1 MYDGDV
7 TAFGSPGRRAYRHAR
22 FPTKDIV
29 TPIVLLYGDRDSL
42 VDIQKML
49 KELPH
54 HMTVKRLAWYVHRLR
69 MLFWRS

>member
-7 TAFGSPGRRAYRHAR
+7 TGFSSPGRHAYRHAR

-29 TPIVLLYGDRDSL
+29 TPIVLLYVDRDSL

-49 KELPH
+49 KELPD
-54 HMTVKRLAWYVHRLR
+54 HMTVKRLAFSMYID
-69 MLFWRS
+69 

>member
-7 TAFGSPGRRAYRHAR
+7 TGFSSPGRHAR

-29 TPIVLLYGDRDSL
+29 TPIVLLYVDRDSL

-49 KELPH
+49 KELPD
-54 HMTVKRLAWYVHRLR
+54 HMTVKRLAFSMYID
-69 MLFWRS
+69 